1 MSHNR
6 DLFNVVIGK
15 TDQTVN
21 SVMVNEDS
29 FGHLE
34 RKIIEFIASH
44 PAYDFVREEKFAES
58 FIWQAIGISN
68 MINLL
73 GYQNVLVVPSFR
85 DSAFSTLYDHSEG
98 GLRTN
103 LVSQLW
109 PIVNAHFH
117 QSAYVCTAYPDDHVS
132 FCKDIGRHFE
142 SGEVSSNKRYVM
154 GDDTYWVHSDI
165 LFDAV
170 FLAGQPLDVG
180 QTFVAS
186 DIKND
191 FASMCTEDFDLI
203 DLYEREDFSARLA
216 VRNGTPLPPRPTRL
230 TGENKDIREFA
241 EHINNSS
248 IKLSSSDNDAFTA
261 IMSNHSRILER
272 VMQVY

>member
-15 TDQTVN
+15 TGQTVN

-117 QSAYVCTAYPDDHVS
+117 QSAYVCTAYPDDH
-132 FCKDIGRHFE
+132 
-142 SGEVSSNKRYVM
+142 
-154 GDDTYWVHSDI
+154 
-165 LFDAV
+165 AV